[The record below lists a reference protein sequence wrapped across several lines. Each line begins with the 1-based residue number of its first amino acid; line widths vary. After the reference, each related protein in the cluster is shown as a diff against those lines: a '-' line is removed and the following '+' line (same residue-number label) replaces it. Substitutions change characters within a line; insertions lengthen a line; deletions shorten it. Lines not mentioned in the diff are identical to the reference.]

1 MLKRILLFCLLP
13 LALAG
18 CAASPPADPAGS
30 TDHPANPNASE
41 APLPPPSQVLAAAPS
56 AEVQPSTD
64 ESMPGMQHAG
74 HNMGGMSGMGHAMPG
89 MAHPTPASRPA
100 ATQPG
105 TMQPAALYMCVMHSE
120 VVSDKPG
127 KCPKCGME
135 LVRKSGA
142 TPSNH
147 GGHE

>member
-1 MLKRILLFCLLP
+1 MLKPVLLLCLLP

-18 CAASPPADPAGS
+18 CAASPPTDPAAS
-30 TDHPANPNASE
+30 TDHPANPNAAE
-41 APLPPPSQVLAAAPS
+41 APLPPPSQVLATAPPV
-56 AEVQPSTD
+56 EVQPSTD

-74 HNMGGMSGMGHAMPG
+74 HDMGDMSGMGHAMPG
-89 MAHPTPASRPA
+89 MAHPTPAERPA

-105 TMQPAALYMCVMHSE
+105 ATQPAAIYTCVMHPE

-127 KCPKCGME
+127 KCPKCGMK
-135 LVRKSGA
+135 LVRKNGT